1 MGKKRERELRD
12 TIDELSAQITRE
24 AQREV
29 EARRKADVDMGAALK
44 NMVDESFLIVT
55 KSGYVLT
62 GRATEVVMDQPTR
75 NFSFDGKWLDVRPAG
90 PKKYSASIT
99 IEPLK

>member
-1 MGKKRERELRD
+1 MAKKRELREEIERLR
-12 TIDELSAQITRE
+12 SAAVARAE
-24 AQREV
+24 RDAD
-29 EARRKADVDMGAALK
+29 ARRKADEGMSAALK
-44 NMVDESFLIVT
+44 SMVNDSFLVVT
-55 KSGYVLT
+55 GSGHVLT

>member
-62 GRATEVVMDQPTR
+62 GRASSVAADQPTEAFGMR
-75 NFSFDGKWLDVRPAG
+75 PWTVRVPVG
-90 PKKYSASIT
+90 PKEYSASIT